1 MVDFSQSDY
10 LDTVLDVAQKVSSQ
24 KGSVVQ
30 KRDRINQQYLSGQFQ
45 VQNLYVDNTLD
56 IIRMMPTSNSI
67 SMVKISY
74 FQLDLTE
81 ICM

>member
-10 LDTVLDVAQKVSSQ
+10 LDTVLDVGQKVSSQ

-30 KRDRINQQYLSGQFQ
+30 KRDRINQQYLSGYFQ

-74 FQLDLTE
+74 FQRFG
-81 ICM
+81 IIG

>member
-74 FQLDLTE
+74 FQLDFTE